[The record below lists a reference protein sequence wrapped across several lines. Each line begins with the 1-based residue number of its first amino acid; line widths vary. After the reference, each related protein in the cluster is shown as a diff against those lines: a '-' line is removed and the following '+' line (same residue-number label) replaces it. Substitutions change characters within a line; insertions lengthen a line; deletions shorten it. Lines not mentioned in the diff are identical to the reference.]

1 MPSSPNAVFP
11 PNLEQPNSPD
21 TVVPTITT
29 GEETPGRESVVSLDR
44 HHRREARQERQETD
58 MLAVPDNLSR
68 GGSKRFSLM
77 RFRHASDSQLNQTAK
92 EHAEAAPPL
101 PPSIM
106 RTAPTQDNLEAGKRR
121 STFLLSR
128 RPKTPKSKGKGS
140 VDTHEPDAPRLTL
153 DGGDDGASSVS
164 EVPGPPSYEDAST
177 SQLAVPVNRASDSSR
192 SDGSSGDGTIYA
204 QTTTVTQTTHT
215 TTTFFKLPRRKKDK
229 GPLFPLPPRSQ
240 MSTPGTGNTPNLT
253 PAGFGNSQRSSFS
266 SPVDGVPTPGGS
278 PRQSVQHSPS
288 RSTPGTTPALGRSD
302 SKLSAHS
309 TQSGRQI
316 MQVRGRASTAGSTRR
331 ARRDAETGT
340 TPPVP
345 ASGRTSTSTAGRP
358 SLAGL
363 FNMSRLRQASEPA
376 LRNGNSAPGTPMSS
390 ESNPFIAPPKSPA
403 IVVPD
408 REEGDTP
415 AKYLA
420 RLEEVFSRGALV
432 PILSKTDND
441 FMKNTLRSY
450 MRRFKFFEEPM
461 DMAVRKLL
469 MQVELPK
476 ETQQIDRTLQAFAD
490 RYHECNPGIFQTP
503 DEAYFIAFS
512 ILILH
517 TDVFNKNNKRK
528 MQKSDYLKNTQSQG
542 VAPEILGCFY
552 DNTAYTTF
560 IHLDEDT
567 EFITEKPTPKRRRGP
582 LKSSST
588 TSLGRQ
594 GQPVDPYA
602 LILDGKLDVLRV
614 PIDDTVAMDDP
625 FGYLGTAKILNHA
638 EMRRAFHRNGIIQIV
653 SSRSRPD
660 AFATEAT
667 MHNPA
672 DAQVGVVDLKITKVG
687 VLWRKD
693 PKKRKTKRP
702 WQEWG
707 AILTGSQLYF
717 FRNRDWIKSLMHQY
731 ENHIRAGRG
740 KMPCVFKPA
749 IADFKPDFLVST
761 EGMVALVDAQYRR
774 HKNAFV
780 VNRENIFQE
789 IFLADSESELND
801 WLAKLNYA
809 AAFRTTGVRMRGI
822 TTAVSGAEPP
832 MSSGTASVSR
842 PESEG
847 VASGDVGPRV
857 SSPTPA
863 AKEAASIELAK
874 QIAQSRRQVLRKTL
888 ADMEDKLVAIDKL
901 LDAQLR
907 TARHLS
913 VLTPIQEKT
922 RQEILV
928 AASRVAANIRWERMK
943 RWRTRSH
950 RDILHIDLDE
960 DLRHEASGHEPD
972 IEEPVAPNKGK
983 GDRPRLGFSRFNS
996 KAGGTPSKAPSK
1008 DDKSV
1013 VTSPT
1018 ATTKFMGTVE
1028 DLFRTPSRA
1037 GASKHQASGS
1047 WELPPLAFDRRDST
1061 VPGAAS
1067 SIGAVSEVP
1076 PSTTAD
1082 VVQTEQLDGNSHTG
1096 TDTAAPAE
1104 TPAGPSERDKQA
1116 NGSTLKPP
1124 SPPSESGD
1132 SRIDED
1138 AVLTS
1143 DTESNH
1149 THKAH
1154 RHGFQKRLHSGS
1166 GTSFHLH
1173 RKHRGSSSTAGA
1185 SDIDAVNA
1193 STTEEGLLRSPGS
1206 FTLHGKKASVVT
1218 FGSEWQKMSG
1228 EDVIRA
1234 RKMTVSNNLA
1244 DDVADV
1250 QDNSAQRESDAAD
1263 ATEAKSTEHQMS
1275 DFQNDPTPDIR
1286 VLSESADEGY
1296 EGAKST
1302 KTDV

>member
-1 MPSSPNAVFP
+1 
-11 PNLEQPNSPD
+11 
-21 TVVPTITT
+21 
-29 GEETPGRESVVSLDR
+29 
-44 HHRREARQERQETD
+44 
-58 MLAVPDNLSR
+58 MLAVPDSLSR
-68 GGSKRFSLM
+68 AGSKRFSLM

-92 EHAEAAPPL
+92 EHAETPPPI

-106 RTAPTQDNLEAGKRR
+106 RTAPTQDNLENGKRR
-121 STFLLSR
+121 STFLLGR
-128 RPKTPKSKGKGS
+128 RPKTPKSKGNKAVAS
-140 VDTHEPDAPRLTL
+140 SEPGTPRLTL
-153 DGGDDGASSVS
+153 DGGEDALSSVS
-164 EVPGPPSYEDAST
+164 EVASPPRYEDSSN
-177 SQLAVPVNRASDSSR
+177 SQLVVPVNRASDSSR
-192 SDGSSGDGTIYA
+192 SDGSSGDGTVYA

-229 GPLFPLPPRSQ
+229 GPLFPLPPRSGI
-240 MSTPGTGNTPNLT
+240 STPGTGNTPNLT
-253 PAGFGNSQRSSFS
+253 PGGFGNSQRSSFS
-266 SPVDGVPTPGGS
+266 LPVDGPTPTGS
-278 PRQSVQHSPS
+278 PRRSAQHSPS
-288 RSTPGTTPALGRSD
+288 RSTPGTTPVLGRSD
-302 SKLSAHS
+302 SRVSTHSA
-309 TQSGRQI
+309 QSGHPTLQN
-316 MQVRGRASTAGSTRR
+316 RGRASTAGSARR
-331 ARRDAETGT
+331 ARRDVDGGP

-358 SLAGL
+358 SLGGL

-376 LRNGNSAPGTPMSS
+376 LRNGTSAPGTPMST
-390 ESNPFIAPPKSPA
+390 ESNPFVAAPKSPA

-432 PILSKTDND
+432 PVLSKTDND

-469 MQVELPK
+469 LQVELPK

-490 RYHECNPGIFQTP
+490 RYHECNPGVFQAP

-552 DNTAYTTF
+552 DNIAYTTF
-560 IHLDEDT
+560 IHLDDDT
-567 EFITEKPTPKRRRGP
+567 EFVPEKPTMKRRKVA

-588 TSLGRQ
+588 ASLGRQ
-594 GQPVDPYA
+594 TQPVDPYA
-602 LILDGKLDVLRV
+602 LILEGKLDILRV

-625 FGYLGTAKILNHA
+625 FGYLGTAKTLNHA

-667 MHNPA
+667 THNPA
-672 DAQVGVVDLKITKVG
+672 DAQVGVVDIKITKVG

-717 FRNRDWIKSLMHQY
+717 FRNKDWIKSLMSQY
-731 ENHIRAGRG
+731 ENHVRSGRG
-740 KMPCVFKPA
+740 KTPCVFKPA

-789 IFLADSESELND
+789 IFLADNESELND

-809 AAFRTTGVRMRGI
+809 AAFKTTGVRMRGI
-822 TTAVSGAEPP
+822 TTGTSVSAPP
-832 MSSGTASVSR
+832 VSSGTTSVSR
-842 PESEG
+842 SESDSNT
-847 VASGDVGPRV
+847 APKVGSRV
-857 SSPTPA
+857 GSPTPA
-863 AKEAASIELAK
+863 AKEAANVELAR

-888 ADMEDKLVAIDKL
+888 LEMEDKLVAIDKL

-922 RQEILV
+922 RQEILT

-960 DLRHEASGHEPD
+960 DLKHEANGLEPEF
-972 IEEPVAPNKGK
+972 EEPVALNKSK

-996 KAGGTPSKAPSK
+996 KPGGTPSKVTSK
-1008 DDKSV
+1008 EDKSSAP
-1013 VTSPT
+1013 SPT
-1018 ATTKFMGTVE
+1018 ATTKFIGTVE
-1028 DLFRTPSRA
+1028 DLFRAPSRA
-1037 GASKHQASGS
+1037 GNSSKHGTSSS
-1047 WELPPLAFDRRDST
+1047 WELPPLTFDRRDSAAT
-1061 VPGAAS
+1061 GATNNTGAAS
-1067 SIGAVSEVP
+1067 EGSAAPRSNGRGLG
-1076 PSTTAD
+1076 
-1082 VVQTEQLDGNSHTG
+1082 QLDGASDPLPPVEIPVDSDEDEEE
-1096 TDTAAPAE
+1096 DT
-1104 TPAGPSERDKQA
+1104 TSM
-1116 NGSTLKPP
+1116 LKPP
-1124 SPPSESGD
+1124 PSENGD
-1132 SRIDED
+1132 SKVDEE
-1138 AVLTS
+1138 AILTS
-1143 DTESNH
+1143 DTETN
-1149 THKAH
+1149 TTPKAQK
-1154 RHGFQKRLHSGS
+1154 HGIQKRLHSGS
-1166 GTSFHLH
+1166 ATSFHLH

-1185 SDIDAVNA
+1185 SDTDGVNA
-1193 STTEEGLLRSPGS
+1193 TTTEEGLLRSPGS

-1218 FGSEWQKMSG
+1218 FGSEWQKLSG
-1228 EDVIRA
+1228 EEVIRA
-1234 RKMTVSNNLA
+1234 RKMTITGNGPDEPLGEQGIGKQVESNGA
-1244 DDVADV
+1244 TTIPIVTG
-1250 QDNSAQRESDAAD
+1250 QDQNDHELSEYEDAPSIRVHSEPGDEVRESLL
-1263 ATEAKSTEHQMS
+1263 TAKHDQ
-1275 DFQNDPTPDIR
+1275 
-1286 VLSESADEGY
+1286 
-1296 EGAKST
+1296 
-1302 KTDV
+1302 